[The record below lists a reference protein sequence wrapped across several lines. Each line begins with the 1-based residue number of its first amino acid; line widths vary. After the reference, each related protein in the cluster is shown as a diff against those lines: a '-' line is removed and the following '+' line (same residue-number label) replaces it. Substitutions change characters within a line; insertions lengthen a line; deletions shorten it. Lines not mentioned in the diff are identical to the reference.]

1 MTGISG
7 RDISLGPPGAAQLRI
22 PGRTLE
28 LVRDLVQAHA
38 GMTYDE
44 GRLHF
49 LQDRIAPLA
58 LERGFESL
66 LDYYYFLKYDAEA
79 EREWSRVIDAIAVQE
94 TYFWRESDQIRA
106 LVRSIIPSL
115 IAGGRQDVR
124 IWSMPCASG
133 EEPLSIAMAIDEAG
147 LHSRAAIEIQASDA
161 SERVLQRARAGVYG
175 ERAFRQLPGQM
186 RERYFTPLAGGDW
199 AVSREVHDRVRS
211 WTCRNAVRP
220 EEWGTLANADVIF
233 CRNLFIYF
241 DAPTVRRV
249 VAAFAARMRR
259 PGYLCIAAAES
270 LLRLDTPFAMEDVD
284 GAFVYVCR

>member
-1 MTGISG
+1 MTRISG
-7 RDISLGPPGAAQLRI
+7 RDLSVPASGAAQLRI

-44 GRLHF
+44 GRLYF
-49 LQDRIAPLA
+49 LQERIAPLA

-106 LVRSIIPSL
+106 LVDSIIPSL
-115 IAGGRQDVR
+115 IADGRQEVR

-147 LHSRAAIEIQASDA
+147 LYSRADIEIHASDA
-161 SERVLQRARAGVYG
+161 SERVLERARAGVYG
-175 ERAFRQLPGQM
+175 ERAFRQLPGHL
-186 RERYFTPLAGGDW
+186 RERHFTPAGSGEW
-199 AVSREVHDRVRS
+199 AVSREVHGRVRS
-211 WTCRNAVRP
+211 WTRRNAVRP
-220 EEWGTLANADVIF
+220 EEWGMLANADVIF

-249 VAAFAARMRR
+249 VAAFAERMRR

>member
-7 RDISLGPPGAAQLRI
+7 RDIAVRTSGAAQLRI

-28 LVRDLVQAHA
+28 LVRDLVQAQV

-66 LDYYYFLKYDAEA
+66 LDYYYFLKYDPEA
-79 EREWSRVIDAIAVQE
+79 GREWPRVIDAIAVQE

-115 IAGGRQDVR
+115 VAAGRPDVR

-133 EEPLSIAMAIDEAG
+133 EEPLSIAMAMDEAG
-147 LHSRAAIEIQASDA
+147 LHPRDDIQIHASDA
-161 SERVLQRARAGVYG
+161 SERVLQRARTGVYG
-175 ERAFRQLPGQM
+175 ERAFRQIPGHL
-186 RERYFTPLAGGDW
+186 RERYFTPTASGEW
-199 AVSREVHDRVRS
+199 AVSKEIHDRVRS

-220 EEWGTLANADVIF
+220 EEWGMLANADVIF

-241 DAPTVRRV
+241 DVPTVRRV
-249 VAAFAARMRR
+249 VAAFAERMRR
-259 PGYLCIAAAES
+259 PAYLCIAAAES
-270 LLRLDTPFAMEDVD
+270 LLRLDTPFEMEDVD